1 MVATALYFVATMR
14 GVRKV
19 EVVWVADVSA
29 NGPLPSARGSV
40 FAATPLFPNGLGSRK
55 PHSTSRIQILRRFNG
70 QLPDV
75 EPPPGT
81 AVGLAAHAVV
91 RPFYSLTK
99 PRLPLQLPSL
109 LIGRLGRGRWSG
121 DGAAV
126 VCHTEFLSSVPN
138 ILLCHLA
145 TVGCVCKRILRAS
158 ARSTVVDMSST
169 RTPPALS
176 HTLSAAPS
184 SRTAAA
190 MSMINATP
198 P

>member
-1 MVATALYFVATMR
+1 MGF
-14 GVRKV
+14 
-19 EVVWVADVSA
+19 
-29 NGPLPSARGSV
+29 
-40 FAATPLFPNGLGSRK
+40 
-55 PHSTSRIQILRRFNG
+55 
-70 QLPDV
+70 
-75 EPPPGT
+75 
-81 AVGLAAHAVV
+81 AAHAVV

-109 LIGRLGRGRWSG
+109 LIERLGRGRWSG

-158 ARSTVVDMSST
+158 TRSTVVDISST

-190 MSMINATP
+190 MSMIDATP
-198 P
+198 HCALLGRTPTVRLQPKLFHSEMLWQAIPCKPHNFRT